1 MTRETLTRDD
11 KLALWFIVHKAK
23 VLTQLDYE
31 RMGFEHDKKELDKI
45 TKVFDK
51 LERIVFGRNI

>member
-1 MTRETLTRDD
+1 MTKEKLTRDD

-23 VLTQLDYE
+23 VLTQMDYE
-31 RMGFEHDKKELDKI
+31 RNGLEYDKVELDKI

-51 LERIVFGRNI
+51 LERVVFGRNI